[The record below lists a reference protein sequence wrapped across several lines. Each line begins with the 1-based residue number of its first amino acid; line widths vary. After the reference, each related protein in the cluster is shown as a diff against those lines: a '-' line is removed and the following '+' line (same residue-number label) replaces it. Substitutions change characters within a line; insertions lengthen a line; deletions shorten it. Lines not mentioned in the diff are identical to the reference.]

1 MKFTKDQAYK
11 ELVAKM
17 TAKGE
22 KLNLSERSINEQLDT
37 LIPLIATEESELSDF
52 IEKCLPLFKTADA
65 NIRNDVSGGIKTY
78 IDANPYKK
86 VETEKVDTKGNK
98 DKGDGIEVNAEL
110 LKRLEALEV
119 ELNTAK
125 KEKQIANIRN
135 DVFAK
140 MKGKGVKND
149 EWINDFLAEIEIT
162 EDFDVDSK
170 VDTYVK
176 FYNKSQSKVNYD
188 VSPEG
193 ANGGGQG
200 NTYIN
205 SVIKSAS
212 EKIKSQEKK
221 D

>member
-52 IEKCLPLFKTADA
+52 IEKCLPVFKTADA

-78 IDANPYKK
+78 IEANPYKEPDK
-86 VETEKVDTKGNK
+86 KGNEN
-98 DKGDGIEVNAEL
+98 KGEKKTEPTNDANAEL
-110 LKRLEALEV
+110 LKRLEVLET
-119 ELNTAK
+119 ELSTAK
-125 KEKQIANIRN
+125 KEKQLSDIRKDVIAKLK
-135 DVFAK
+135 D
-140 MKGKGVKND
+140 KGVKND
-149 EWINDFLAEIEIT
+149 EWINDFLAEVQIT

-176 FYNKSQSKVNYD
+176 FYNKSHATVNTD
-188 VSPEG
+188 VTPEG
-193 ANGGGQG
+193 ATGGGQG
-200 NTYIN
+200 NTYID
-205 SVIKSAS
+205 SVIKSLSDKA
-212 EKIKSQEKK
+212 KGQE
-221 D
+221 

>member
-86 VETEKVDTKGNK
+86 VETEKVDTKSNK

-188 VSPEG
+188 VSPEE